1 MKGYKTN
8 IQELLDHKDF
18 QTLLF
23 SGLHLQ
29 LHLFVLQIGESSTMS
44 TAQQTDLAYIIESG
58 IGRIQVGSILYEVN
72 AGDLVMIPAGVQH
85 KIMNVDDA
93 HHLRFFSINTVSQL
107 ETIVKMG

>member
-29 LHLFVLQIGESSTMS
+29 LHLIVLQIGESSTMS
-44 TAQQTDLAYIIESG
+44 TAQETDLAYIIESG
-58 IGRIQVGSILYEVN
+58 IGRMQVGSILYEVS
-72 AGDLVMIPAGVQH
+72 AGDLVMIPAGLQH

-93 HHLRFFSINTVSQL
+93 HHLRFFSINMVNQQGAMVTK
-107 ETIVKMG
+107 E

>member
-29 LHLFVLQIGESSTMS
+29 LHLIVLQIGESSTMS
-44 TAQQTDLAYIIESG
+44 TAQETDFAFIIQSG
-58 IGRIQVGSILYEVN
+58 IGRIQVGSILYEVS
-72 AGDLVMIPAGVQH
+72 AGDLVMIPAGLQH
-85 KIMNVDDA
+85 KILNVDDA
-93 HHLRFFSINTVSQL
+93 HHLRLFSINMVNQQGTMVTK
-107 ETIVKMG
+107 E

>member
-23 SGLHLQ
+23 SGL
-29 LHLFVLQIGESSTMS
+29 
-44 TAQQTDLAYIIESG
+44 
-58 IGRIQVGSILYEVN
+58 
-72 AGDLVMIPAGVQH
+72 QH

-93 HHLRFFSINTVSQL
+93 HHLRFFSINMVNQQGAMVTK
-107 ETIVKMG
+107 E